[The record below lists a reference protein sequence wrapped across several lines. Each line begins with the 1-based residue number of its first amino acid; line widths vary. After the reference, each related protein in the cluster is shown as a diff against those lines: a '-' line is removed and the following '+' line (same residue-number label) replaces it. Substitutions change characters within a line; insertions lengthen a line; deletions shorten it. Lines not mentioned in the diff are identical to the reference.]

1 MQPRIVPKY
10 AAGKRPWDIFRVFS
24 EYIGDVVG
32 SVFELF
38 LGVLLGYFGDY
49 FWYMEYLC
57 CQLCQLHRWVKKPMI
72 YTQSQGQHNL
82 SSGTIEV
89 LDV

>member
-32 SVFELF
+32 SVRSIT
-38 LGVLLGYFGDY
+38 GI
-49 FWYMEYLC
+49 FWGLILEIWS
-57 CQLCQLHRWVKKPMI
+57 QLCQLHRWVNKPMI
-72 YTQSQGQHNL
+72 YSQSQGQHNL